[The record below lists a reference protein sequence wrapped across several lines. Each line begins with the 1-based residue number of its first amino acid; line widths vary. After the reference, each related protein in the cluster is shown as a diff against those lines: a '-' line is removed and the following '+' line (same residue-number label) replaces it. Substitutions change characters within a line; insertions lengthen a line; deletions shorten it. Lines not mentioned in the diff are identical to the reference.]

1 MYRRNH
7 LPFAPIPL
15 GPMPIPISPFGGI
28 PIAGVPYGFPLIIN
42 RPNNNNYNNNY
53 NNDIDINIIKKQ
65 NGSMLT
71 PADTNYLKTKIH
83 MLQIIF
89 NIILNNLCFKNS
101 NNNNQLVNQIKND
114 IASNSTV
121 SNHLSDLCLS
131 GSNAVVAATAAAV
144 PASVTQAANAV
155 AVVAATTATVPTAP
169 AVANTLIDVLVAAQA
184 EVVRIGAIYGAA
196 LMPSVE
202 FAAATAVYAAIEI
215 SVIALIKMDAG
226 VAAAAGGVGGAVMMN
241 ALITT
246 AINTTTLAIKTNI
259 NAAITPLPATTALI
273 ATAIN
278 AVIIPVVANPTK
290 AAAITALGLGGGIN
304 PAILTALNVTPITVA
319 QSTYIINT
327 ANTVAARYA
336 TTPTIVRKNPAN
348 QCFEPVFDDF
358 KLHGLISSMR
368 NNNFLRKAC
377 IYNSSRTGIDSNRI
391 KINFAGGAYGLESNT
406 QDENFNF
413 INLLNILKEKDQ
425 SPDKTAILCVQTNGK
440 LKCSN
445 MKKKESTTECE
456 FCERWTRER
465 NMFRS
470 VLKDLLEAS
479 DFNNTFDLMSASAY
493 LLPSAIMDQK
503 QYEQFYT
510 AIDAYKKAK
519 KEKK

>member
-1 MYRRNH
+1 MYRRNY
-7 LPFAPIPL
+7 LPL

-28 PIAGVPYGFPLIIN
+28 PIAGVPYGFPIVIN
-42 RPNNNNYNNNY
+42 RPNNNNYNNG
-53 NNDIDINIIKKQ
+53 DIDINIVKKQ

-71 PADTNYLKTKIH
+71 PADTNYLKTKIY

-114 IASNSTV
+114 IASNATV

-131 GSNAVVAATAAAV
+131 GSNKVAAATAAAI
-144 PASVTQAANAV
+144 PSSVTQAANAV
-155 AVVAATTATVPTAP
+155 AAVAIAAAAVPTNTLISVLTKARAEFLKTQKIKGVGSLESDAATVVYTAIEQAIINYVKSVVPTATP
-169 AVANTLIDVLVAAQA
+169 ADLKLYINQA
-184 EVVRIGAIYGAA
+184 IIA
-196 LMPSVE
+196 
-202 FAAATAVYAAIEI
+202 FDTNI
-215 SVIALIKMDAG
+215 SGIING
-226 VAAAAGGVGGAVMMN
+226 VAIPVPFVLATY
-241 ALITT
+241 ITT
-246 AINTTTLAIKTNI
+246 LD
-259 NAAITPLPATTALI
+259 AAVNVAL
-273 ATAIN
+273 ATAIGLAIAAFTT
-278 AVIIPVVANPTK
+278 AVPVSPIAANII
-290 AAAITALGLGGGIN
+290 AAVTTTTPITP
-304 PAILTALNVTPITVA
+304 PAIL
-319 QSTYIINT
+319 SINT
-327 ANTVAARYA
+327 AANNAVARYP
-336 TTPTIVRKNPAN
+336 TTPAIVRKNPAN

-377 IYNSSRTGIDSNRI
+377 IYNSSRNGIDSNRI
-391 KINFAGGAYGLESNT
+391 KINFAGGANTSNSSNSSNT

-519 KEKK
+519 KAKK

>member
-1 MYRRNH
+1 MPKMYRKNH
-7 LPFAPIPL
+7 SPF
-15 GPMPIPISPFGGI
+15 GRIPISPFGGI
-28 PIAGVPYGFPLIIN
+28 PISPFGGIPVAGVTYGIPYAGFPVVIN
-42 RPNNNNYNNNY
+42 RPYNNNY
-53 NNDIDINIIKKQ
+53 NNYNGDIDINIVKKQ

-114 IASNSTV
+114 IASNATV
-121 SNHLSDLCLS
+121 TNHLSDLCLS
-131 GSNAVVAATAAAV
+131 GSNAVVVATAAAV
-144 PASVTQAANAV
+144 PASVTQAAKD
-155 AVVAATTATVPTAP
+155 VAAAALAAALP
-169 AVANTLIDVLVAAQA
+169 ANHLINVLVASRA
-184 EVVRIGAIYGAA
+184 ELLKIQKING
-196 LMPSVE
+196 MFSPESV
-202 FAAATAVYAAIEI
+202 AAAAVYAAIKQT
-215 SVIALIKMDAG
+215 VINFVI
-226 VAAAAGGVGGAVMMN
+226 AAAAPP
-241 ALITT
+241 ITT
-246 AINTTTLAIKTNI
+246 NLLLQGYIDQTIILLDTNI
-259 NAAITPLPATTALI
+259 NIILNGVPFSPVLSIYIATLTAAVTPALPAE
-273 ATAIN
+273 
-278 AVIIPVVANPTK
+278 VANAIVEFTRVVNIGPAPPA
-290 AAAITALGLGGGIN
+290 AAAIIA
-304 PAILTALNVTPITVA
+304 AVTNTPMLAATIFL
-319 QSTYIINT
+319 INT
-327 ANTVAARYA
+327 AANAAAARYA
-336 TTPTIVRKNPAN
+336 TTPAIVRKNPAN

-377 IYNSSRTGIDSNRI
+377 IYNSSRTGIDPNRI
-391 KINFAGGAYGLESNT
+391 KINFAGGAYDSGSNSSNNPN
-406 QDENFNF
+406 ENFNF

-425 SPDKTAILCVQTNGK
+425 SPDKIAILCVQTNGK